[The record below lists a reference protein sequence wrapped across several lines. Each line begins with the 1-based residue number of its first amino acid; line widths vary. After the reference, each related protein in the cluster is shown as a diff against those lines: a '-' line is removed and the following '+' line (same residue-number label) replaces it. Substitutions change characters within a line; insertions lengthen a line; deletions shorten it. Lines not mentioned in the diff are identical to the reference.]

1 MDRGRFNGLWREK
14 SNLRKNKKGGC
25 IISENC
31 SLGVKAS
38 VLQIC
43 TVGSRSCT
51 EIIVIDI
58 LKVQVVSSSDE

>member
-1 MDRGRFNGLWREK
+1 MV
-14 SNLRKNKKGGC
+14 LRKEGGNFRLVISIKQGAC

-38 VLQIC
+38 VLQMYS
-43 TVGSRSCT
+43 GSQSCT

-58 LKVQVVSSSDE
+58 LKVQVVSGR